1 MTQLQNIIDDQ
12 RAQISSLQS
21 QLNNSIRQQ
30 EALTFKNTIKLSN
43 MQQKHKAELEVQKEN
58 IRKLEA
64 GCQELRNRRQK
75 SNEHR
80 STQKASE
87 QQLMDELRQKE
98 EGLDKFERA
107 LKLAVA
113 NNNKMTKT
121 LEFWKQSTLSL
132 KHELN
137 KLKHEQKV
145 LAQKTK

>member
-1 MTQLQNIIDDQ
+1 
-12 RAQISSLQS
+12 
-21 QLNNSIRQQ
+21 
-30 EALTFKNTIKLSN
+30 

-64 GCQELRNRRQK
+64 GCLELRNQ
-75 SNEHR
+75 NTQQQHR
-80 STQKASE
+80 KSTQKASE

-121 LEFWKQSTLSL
+121 L
-132 KHELN
+132 
-137 KLKHEQKV
+137 KLLRV
-145 LAQKTK
+145 